1 MKISFS
7 IIKYLQ
13 KYLDEYR
20 ENKKNRIPKWFY
32 YGIYEEEYI
41 PSINEWLKRGTMNAL
56 LFLSSVSWIIAIGI
70 LGIRTFVFE
79 VVKQISSNLG
89 MPEAIWML
97 YGIAFGIGG
106 SLIFCSIG
114 NPYNSVHTRL
124 ITTLTYMAYYAF
136 FFIVLNIIFLILA
149 IFILW
154 T

>member
-1 MKISFS
+1 MKKSFS
-7 IIKYLQ
+7 IAEYFQ
-13 KYLDEYR
+13 KNWNEYQ

-32 YGIYEEEYI
+32 YAIYEERYI
-41 PSINEWLKRGTMNAL
+41 PSTKEWIKRGIMGAL
-56 LFLSSVSWIIAIGI
+56 IFVSSVSWIIAIGI

-97 YGIAFGIGG
+97 YGVAFGIGG

-136 FFIVLNIIFLILA
+136 FFIVLNIIFWILA